1 MDRLNVIVMGYL
13 VRGPMG
19 GMAWHHLQYV
29 MGLAAMGHHVVF
41 LEDSGDDQWAC
52 YNPDSGVS
60 GPDPAYGLAFARD
73 AFTRLGLGGQW
84 AYHDAITSTW
94 HGPAAD
100 RMREHC
106 AAADVV
112 LNLSGANPLRPWTAQ
127 IPTRV
132 YVDTDPVFTQLRHL
146 TDDRRLAQASGH
158 TAFLSFGENIGA
170 ADCGVPDDGLPW
182 RPTRQPV
189 VLDAWPVT
197 PAPGAAAFTT
207 VMQWDN
213 TLQSV
218 PREYGGRRYG
228 RKADSF
234 APYVDLPQRTAATL
248 ELALG
253 GSSAPRDELLSRGW
267 VLRDPL
273 EVARSPW
280 SYQAYIAA
288 SRGEFAIAKEG
299 YVVSRSGWF
308 SERSACYLAA
318 GRPVITQDTGFG
330 NRLPTGEGL
339 FAFSCEEEVLAAVDT
354 IALDYKRHS
363 SAALEIAREYFDGAK
378 TLADVMRRVGLF

>member
-1 MDRLNVIVMGYL
+1 
-13 VRGPMG
+13 
-19 GMAWHHLQYV
+19 
-29 MGLAAMGHHVVF
+29 
-41 LEDSGDDQWAC
+41 
-52 YNPDSGVS
+52 
-60 GPDPAYGLAFARD
+60 
-73 AFTRLGLGGQW
+73 
-84 AYHDAITSTW
+84 
-94 HGPAAD
+94 
-100 RMREHC
+100 
-106 AAADVV
+106 
-112 LNLSGANPLRPWTAQ
+112 
-127 IPTRV
+127 V

-308 SERSACYLAA
+308 SERSACYLAS
-318 GRPVITQDTGFG
+318 GRPVVVQDTGFPG
-330 NRLPTGEGL
+330 QLAGGEG
-339 FAFSCEEEVLAAVDT
+339 VLGFNDLEQAC
-354 IALDYKRHS
+354 
-363 SAALEIAREYFDGAK
+363 AALHDVDANYRRHCEAARAVAEDAFDARKVLEALLDDALEMQSDGDPVAGQRP
-378 TLADVMRRVGLF
+378 A